1 MMMSNDLL
9 QVDRDSQS
17 LSVFDNNRKRHE
29 DGNEGIRRDM
39 QAEQMKEY
47 AATWPAEHMKEHA
60 KACSLN
66 YRNCVQHLVRCRCGD
81 PQVTIEG
88 NVGIFD
94 ETFDTTGRLTPLHD
108 V

>member
-47 AATWPAEHMKEHA
+47 ATARPAEHMKEHA

-66 YRNCVQHLVRCRCGD
+66 YRNCVQRLVRCRCGD
-81 PQVTIEG
+81 PQVTIER
-88 NVGIFD
+88 NVGLFY
-94 ETFDTTGRLTPLHD
+94 ETFDTTGRLTQLHN